1 MSQDNT
7 AYSSTLLQYEQAQL
21 YNHESPRLKY
31 FRDISTPLAR
41 KKNQTG
47 PFDGKDNLNDILN
60 GMFPPRIID
69 NDGER
74 YIEYVSNIE
83 SSRQDLKALDSELK
97 ARLIERQAR
106 KVGLCPVREDL
117 HFQLF
122 DEIIRQV
129 TINCPERGFLLL
141 RVRDD
146 TKMTIAAYQNLY
158 QSSVV
163 FGANKQ
169 LQAEEGKAELEKKIE
184 ELERRKRIL
193 ENKKTD
199 LTNRLEATEKSYQEI
214 KTIDQ
219 NRRQNEINFLK
230 YQSKHLESFLITL
243 ESAH

>member
-1 MSQDNT
+1 
-7 AYSSTLLQYEQAQL
+7 
-21 YNHESPRLKY
+21 
-31 FRDISTPLAR
+31 
-41 KKNQTG
+41 
-47 PFDGKDNLNDILN
+47 
-60 GMFPPRIID
+60 
-69 NDGER
+69 
-74 YIEYVSNIE
+74 
-83 SSRQDLKALDSELK
+83 
-97 ARLIERQAR
+97 
-106 KVGLCPVREDL
+106 L